1 MDFAQLPPE
10 INSGLMYSGPG
21 AGPLLAAA
29 AAWNGLAAELRSA
42 AASFGSAITGVGDA
56 GWQGPAASSML
67 AAAAPQLA
75 WLSGTAGRAEL
86 AAGQALAAVS
96 AYETAFA
103 ETVPPPVIAANR
115 ALLLQLLATNFLGQ
129 NTPAIADVE
138 AQYGEMWA
146 QDAAAMYGYALAS
159 AAASTLPPFE
169 PAKPATDP
177 AGLARQAAATA
188 QAAGTG
194 AGDRAQGLGAAP
206 QSMSTL
212 AAGTNNPPPAN
223 PGFSLGGISLN
234 PEGDGLVIGGPLGD
248 LLEGLTGSQT
258 LDASTPFDAFI
269 RLISPTRLFTTS
281 FKDIQGIAQGMMP
294 AAKSAGEGVAK
305 AAEAVLP
312 AAVPGAGLGSL
323 GSLGSI
329 GGSVGKGGID
339 RRIVGPGFVGERG
352 PHAALGRRGA
362 QRGHD
367 SRRRRARRQRGGRGA
382 DDARRCRGPRRGCPL
397 RRSPLRFQTHGHRS
411 TAGRRMIRRIRRAG
425 RRAAADTPAR
435 RAPSPAAVPPA
446 PGDR

>member
-1 MDFAQLPPE
+1 MLNFGQLDFAQLPPE

-56 GWQGPAASSML
+56 GWQGPAASSMM

-329 GGSVGKGGID
+329 GGSVGKAASIGGLS
-339 RRIVGPGFVGERG
+339 VPASWASAAPTPPSVAVALNGATTAGAAE
-352 PHAALGRRGA
+352 HAASAVGGVPMMPAGA
-362 QRGHD
+362 
-367 SRRRRARRQRGGRGA
+367 AGRGA
-382 DDARRCRGPRRGCPL
+382 GAHFVVPRYGFKPTVIA
-397 RRSPLRFQTHGHRS
+397 Q
-411 TAGRRMIRRIRRAG
+411 
-425 RRAAADTPAR
+425 
-435 RAPSPAAVPPA
+435 PPA
-446 PGDR
+446 GG

>member
-1 MDFAQLPPE
+1 M
-10 INSGLMYSGPG
+10 
-21 AGPLLAAA
+21 
-29 AAWNGLAAELRSA
+29 
-42 AASFGSAITGVGDA
+42 ITGVGDA
-56 GWQGPAASSML
+56 GWQGPAASSMM

-146 QDAAAMYGYALAS
+146 QDTAAMYGYALAS

-177 AGLARQAAATA
+177 AGLA

-194 AGDRAQGLGAAP
+194 AGDSAQGLGAAP
-206 QSMSTL
+206 QPMSTL

-323 GSLGSI
+323 GSI
-329 GGSVGKGGID
+329 GGSVGKAASIGGLS
-339 RRIVGPGFVGERG
+339 VPASWASAAPTPPSVAVALNGATTTGAAE
-352 PHAALGRRGA
+352 HAASAVGGVPMMPAGA
-362 QRGHD
+362 
-367 SRRRRARRQRGGRGA
+367 AGRGA
-382 DDARRCRGPRRGCPL
+382 GAHFVVPRYGFKPTVIA
-397 RRSPLRFQTHGHRS
+397 Q
-411 TAGRRMIRRIRRAG
+411 
-425 RRAAADTPAR
+425 
-435 RAPSPAAVPPA
+435 PPA
-446 PGDR
+446 GG

>member
-1 MDFAQLPPE
+1 
-10 INSGLMYSGPG
+10 
-21 AGPLLAAA
+21 
-29 AAWNGLAAELRSA
+29 
-42 AASFGSAITGVGDA
+42 
-56 GWQGPAASSML
+56 
-67 AAAAPQLA
+67 
-75 WLSGTAGRAEL
+75 
-86 AAGQALAAVS
+86 
-96 AYETAFA
+96 
-103 ETVPPPVIAANR
+103 
-115 ALLLQLLATNFLGQ
+115 
-129 NTPAIADVE
+129 
-138 AQYGEMWA
+138 
-146 QDAAAMYGYALAS
+146 
-159 AAASTLPPFE
+159 
-169 PAKPATDP
+169 
-177 AGLARQAAATA
+177 ATA

-194 AGDRAQGLGAAP
+194 AGDSAQGLGAAP

-329 GGSVGKGGID
+329 GGSVGKAASIGGLS
-339 RRIVGPGFVGERG
+339 VPASWAS
-352 PHAALGRRGA
+352 AA
-362 QRGHD
+362 
-367 SRRRRARRQRGGRGA
+367 
-382 DDARRCRGPRRGCPL
+382 P
-397 RRSPLRFQTHGHRS
+397 
-411 TAGRRMIRRIRRAG
+411 
-425 RRAAADTPAR
+425 TP
-435 RAPSPAAVPPA
+435 PSVAVA
-446 PGDR
+446 LNG